1 MSDPNPAVPVEP
13 VVPVVPAEPEFT
25 KEELLKKLKTLTDT
39 QNQMIQVLSGL
50 QNRAN
55 DPFLQFKTPDPIKNL
70 SPFSGNK
77 KETYAWVEDT
87 ETTLNLFKAYENTP
101 MHSQIVRAIKSKIV
115 GEAKEV
121 LIAAGNPSE
130 WQAIKDVLL
139 NSYGD
144 RRDLPSHISSLFYAR
159 QGKRT
164 LVEYYN
170 KIKSIDTAIKT
181 AAASTEEYKFATSE
195 INKLISLMTLT
206 RFVDGLG
213 EQLSMFVRSYKPECL
228 EEAYNITLQ
237 YSNAAYRQKLDRQ
250 PNAQTASSNKPKFNQ
265 TNDQQI
271 ANKQQPPFG
280 HKQFTQNNSGHP
292 KPSSSKFR
300 NTTPTHDDDV
310 TMRTHHSRMQVNNNE
325 AHEPE
330 SDTPTTEVE
339 LRLDSEDDEYFEG
352 DELNFHQATK
362 AKQKT

>member
-1 MSDPNPAVPVEP
+1 MPPAPAVPVEQ
-13 VVPVVPAEPEFT
+13 AEQEIT
-25 KEELLKKLKTLTDT
+25 KEQLLNKVKSLTET
-39 QNQMIQVLSGL
+39 QNQMIQVLTGL

-70 SPFSGNK
+70 STFSGNK

-87 ETTLNLFKAYENTP
+87 ENTLKLFQAYVNSP
-101 MHSQIVRAIKSKIV
+101 MYSQIVRAIKSKII

-121 LIAAGNPSE
+121 LIAAGNPSD

-164 LVEYYN
+164 LAEYYN

-181 AAASTEEYKFATSE
+181 AAASTEEYRFATSE

-213 EQLSMFVRSYKPECL
+213 EQLSMFVRSYRPESL

-250 PNAQTASSNKPKFNQ
+250 PNAQMANSSKSKFNH
-265 TNDQQI
+265 TNDQQFV
-271 ANKQQPPFG
+271 NKQQPPFS
-280 HKQFTQNNSGHP
+280 HKQFTPSNSGQP
-292 KPSSSKFR
+292 KPSSGKFR
-300 NTTPTHDDDV
+300 NTAPAYDDDV
-310 TMRTHHSRMQVNNNE
+310 SMRTHRSKMQVNNNE
-325 AHEPE
+325 TYETE
-330 SDTPTTEVE
+330 SDTPTTENE
-339 LRLDSEDDEYFEG
+339 LLLDSDDDEYFEG
-352 DELNFHQATK
+352 DELNFQLATK